1 MIDVK
6 QAVRTAFF
14 QLLNGQLTFGGN
26 PIPVSEGMKI
36 PGNTSPIYV
45 ILDGQTS
52 SPKYVFNGWAT
63 DETIDIDINFKAGA
77 TVAKATLDNIA
88 GQILALL
95 YPDPANT
102 GVYGLPAQPGVQF
115 LNLVVNADRDLSLSL
130 NASNTLGRRIL
141 TLKLYVAQT

>member
-6 QAVRTAFF
+6 QAVRKSFY

-26 PIPVSEGMKI
+26 PVPISEGMKI
-36 PGNTSPIYV
+36 PGNISPIYV

-52 SPKYVFNGWAT
+52 APKYVFNGWAS
-63 DETIDIDINFKAGA
+63 DETIDLDINFKAGA
-77 TVAKATLDNIA
+77 AVARSTLDQIA

-102 GVYGLPAQPGVQF
+102 GLYGLPAQPGVQF

-141 TLKLYVAQT
+141 TFKLYVAQT